1 MVNQVIQ
8 CFPWLPFSEVK
19 YVFKPVKEAKVLSS
33 LTSHKARQAGGGFPI
48 QTAANDMQ
56 ASEELFSSSEPQDM
70 HKGLLIIFSCH
81 LQNDRYTAISIMGH
95 GMYTYIT
102 FHYSPLLLTQ
112 IPKPASGKNASAYVH
127 MRTLFML
134 ISWEQAWTNNTV

>member
-8 CFPWLPFSEVK
+8 RLPWLPFSEVK
-19 YVFKPVKEAKVLSS
+19 YVFKPGKEAKVLSS
-33 LTSHKARQAGGGFPI
+33 LTSHKARQVEGGFP
-48 QTAANDMQ
+48 TFTTNDLQ
-56 ASEELFSSSEPQDM
+56 ASEELFSFSESEDM

-81 LQNDRYTAISIMGH
+81 LQNDRYRAISIMGH

-102 FHYSPLLLTQ
+102 FHYPPLLLTQ
-112 IPKPASGKNASAYVH
+112 IPKPAPGKNASTYVH

-134 ISWEQAWTNNTV
+134 IS

>member
-19 YVFKPVKEAKVLSS
+19 YVFKPVKEANVLSS
-33 LTSHKARQAGGGFPI
+33 LTSHKARQAEGGFPI
-48 QTAANDMQ
+48 VTANDMQ
-56 ASEELFSSSEPQDM
+56 ASEELFSFPEPQDM

-81 LQNDRYTAISIMGH
+81 LRNDRYRAISIMGH
-95 GMYTYIT
+95 GMYTYIM

-112 IPKPASGKNASAYVH
+112 TPKSAPGKNASTYVH
-127 MRTLFML
+127 MRTRFML
-134 ISWEQAWTNNTV
+134 IS

>member
-8 CFPWLPFSEVK
+8 RFPWLPFSEVK

-48 QTAANDMQ
+48 LTANDMQ

-70 HKGLLIIFSCH
+70 HKGLLIIF
-81 LQNDRYTAISIMGH
+81 
-95 GMYTYIT
+95 
-102 FHYSPLLLTQ
+102 
-112 IPKPASGKNASAYVH
+112 
-127 MRTLFML
+127 
-134 ISWEQAWTNNTV
+134 

>member
-19 YVFKPVKEAKVLSS
+19 YVFKPVKEANVLSS
-33 LTSHKARQAGGGFPI
+33 LTSHKARQAEGGFPI
-48 QTAANDMQ
+48 LTANDMQ
-56 ASEELFSSSEPQDM
+56 ALEELFSFSEPQDM

-81 LQNDRYTAISIMGH
+81 LQNDRYRAISIMGH
-95 GMYTYIT
+95 GRYTYIT

-112 IPKPASGKNASAYVH
+112 IPKQAPGKNASTYVH

-134 ISWEQAWTNNTV
+134 ISWEQACTKNTV